1 MRKYLV
7 GQRSSA
13 EEEIIEVLEVL
24 ALLGMLCSS
33 ARRQDIIASSVA

>member
-24 ALLGMLCSS
+24 ALLGMIRSS
-33 ARRQDIIASSVA
+33 AQACSVAVLR